1 MCIRDRSFTV
11 YYFYKEISGFTPV
24 LSIRI
29 VLDSFYLLIFYAE
42 KFLTWIWRLLF
53 AVNVNLNLSTVTQM
67 TMHCVQIA
75 VLSRVRDNNTES
87 SKGSSHILGSFSNN
101 DGHGYEDVTWK
112 MKSRWFKL
120 YALIQPRSVRQI
132 MSNAG
137 SFFRELNSKDGS
149 EKESRRLEFKS
160 ATKREIRHFHV
171 VVVQW
176 RQKKMNKKAWC
187 TCRVV
192 V

>member
-1 MCIRDRSFTV
+1 MNDNYFFVEVINSERQLFLCRSNKQWTTI
-11 YYFYKEISGFTPV
+11 KGNT
-24 LSIRI
+24 LSRGTN
-29 VLDSFYLLIFYAE
+29 A
-42 KFLTWIWRLLF
+42 RLPF
-53 AVNVNLNLSTVTQM
+53 SVNVNLNLSKVTQM

-132 MSNAG
+132 MSNASSFLG
-137 SFFRELNSKDGS
+137 SWILK
-149 EKESRRLEFKS
+149 
-160 ATKREIRHFHV
+160 TVQKRKV
-171 VVVQW
+171 VALSSSLPQNV
-176 RQKKMNKKAWC
+176 KLG
-187 TCRVV
+187 TFTS
-192 V
+192 

>member
-1 MCIRDRSFTV
+1 
-11 YYFYKEISGFTPV
+11 
-24 LSIRI
+24 
-29 VLDSFYLLIFYAE
+29 
-42 KFLTWIWRLLF
+42 
-53 AVNVNLNLSTVTQM
+53 
-67 TMHCVQIA
+67 MHCVQIA

-87 SKGSSHILGSFSNN
+87 SKGYSHILGSFSNN
-101 DGHGYEDVTWK
+101 DGDGYEDVTWK

-176 RQKKMNKKAWC
+176 RQKKWTKKRDA
-187 TCRVV
+187 RAELLFS
-192 V
+192 